1 MDNQGS
7 RSKILNK
14 IKQALKKPVAVPFPD
29 QVADTPI
36 FIPTEQE
43 LAIGFAEKFTEL
55 LGKFVYCT
63 DEAELVKQLNNLIRT
78 KGWTKVYSKEE
89 GWLDD
94 MKEYHFDPV
103 NTDDLATCD
112 VAITLCEH
120 LIARTGSIVLSAH
133 QHSGRTTSVYAP
145 IHICVAYTHQ
155 LLYDVT
161 DSLTQ
166 FKNEADHLPSMI
178 SYATGPSRTADIEKT
193 LVVGVHGPKEVYCFL
208 VDKLLDS

>member
-1 MDNQGS
+1 MESQGA
-7 RSKILNK
+7 RNKILQK
-14 IKQALKKPVAVPFPD
+14 IKQALKSPVPVPFPD
-29 QVADTPI
+29 QVAETPI

-55 LGKFVYCT
+55 LGKFIYCT
-63 DEAELVKQLNNLIRT
+63 DEAELVQKMTQLIRAHN
-78 KGWTKVYSKEE
+78 WTKIYSREA

-94 MKEYHFDPV
+94 MKEYQFDPV
-103 NTDDLATCD
+103 NTDDLAGCD
-112 VAITLCEH
+112 AAITLCDH
-120 LIARTGSIVLSAH
+120 LVARTGTIVLSS
-133 QHSGRTTSVYAP
+133 QQLSGRKASVYAP

-155 LLYDVT
+155 LVFDIS

-166 FKNEADHLPSMI
+166 FKKEGDVLPSMI

-208 VDKLLDS
+208 VDKETD